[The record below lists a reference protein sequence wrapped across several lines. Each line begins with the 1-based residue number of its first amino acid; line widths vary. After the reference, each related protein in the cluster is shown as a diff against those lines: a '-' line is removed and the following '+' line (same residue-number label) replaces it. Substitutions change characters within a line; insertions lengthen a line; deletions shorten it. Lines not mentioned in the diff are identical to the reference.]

1 MTPLA
6 LALAALLAAPPA
18 APAEAVA
25 GTYRVRATVRLPS
38 APVLGTV
45 ELRGDVVLRPGARP
59 DAVSA
64 RFAARGH
71 GCALEGRTAASP
83 GAQGGAVTFAPGQA
97 CTIALD
103 DPGVRGRVEAVLRG
117 ARVRV
122 DAAGRLTLALELE
135 LSGSVRVATGLE
147 GIPGLAGEAEVPVS
161 GPATVDGA
169 GERDNSRAG
178 E

>member
-1 MTPLA
+1 MTFLA
-6 LALAALLAAPPA
+6 LALAAVLAAPPVA
-18 APAEAVA
+18 AQAVA
-25 GTYRVRATVRLPS
+25 GTYRVRATVRMPS
-38 APVLGTV
+38 VPVLGTV
-45 ELRGDVVLRPGARP
+45 ELRGDVVLRPGGNP
-59 DAVSA
+59 GAVSA
-64 RFAARGH
+64 RLAARGH
-71 GCALEGRTAASP
+71 ACTLEGRARE
-83 GAQGGAVTFAPGQA
+83 GGAITFAPGQA

-122 DAAGRLTLALELE
+122 DAAGRITLALELE
-135 LSGSVRVATGLE
+135 LSGAVRVATGLE

-169 GERDNSRAG
+169 GDRDNSRAG